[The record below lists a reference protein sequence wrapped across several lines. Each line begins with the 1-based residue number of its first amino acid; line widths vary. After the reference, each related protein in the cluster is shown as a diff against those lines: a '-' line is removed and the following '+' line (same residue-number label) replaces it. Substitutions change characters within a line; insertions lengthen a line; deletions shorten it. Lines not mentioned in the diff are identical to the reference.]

1 MKEVRVVFVVFLFVL
16 GAFSLSGCTVP
27 LAVGASMLANG
38 VAAGGITKWVT
49 DRTVD
54 KCMDLEESKD
64 LSDRERRREM
74 AANNCSRV
82 GIAPK

>member
-1 MKEVRVVFVVFLFVL
+1 
-16 GAFSLSGCTVP
+16 
-27 LAVGASMLANG
+27 MLANG
-38 VAAGGITKWVT
+38 VAAGGMTRWVT
-49 DRTVD
+49 NRTVD

-64 LSDRERRREM
+64 LSTRERRREM